1 MIIAGF
7 QSGHDVGYCLLKDG
21 VPIIHEELERFIREK
36 EPLGD
41 GLEMLFERLP
51 QSEID
56 KINHFCYG
64 NPGGML
70 GKYADRCGKKEPRD
84 KMNNLLQQNDGSFYV
99 IGHHQSH
106 AANAF
111 FSSNYDE
118 ALIITI
124 DGSGTDKTD
133 WKNITDE
140 ASPEN
145 SFSTA
150 FTFWSGKGI
159 DIEPIERIPMSKL
172 TIGSP
177 WRIYTREIFGLSSGH
192 PHGLAA
198 GTVMAMASVGDPEK
212 YCQDFYDSF
221 MKGGGGPSEYT
232 MMNCQK
238 YKPIAEKSE
247 QDAFDV
253 AAGIQRATEMV
264 GREIMTPYIEKYN
277 PKHICMSG
285 GVVLNSVMVG
295 KMYDWFPNVEQ
306 IYVCPVPYD
315 GGLAIGSA
323 QYIYHQVLRNPRVE
337 WSDNCTPYL
346 GCNYDSSDIYAELD
360 KWGDKIVVEDVDDE
374 KVVDLLIEQNIISVF
389 GGGSESGRRALG
401 NRSIL
406 AVPRSPNM
414 KDLINEKVKHRQ
426 WFRPFAPSI
435 LRESV
440 TDWFYKDVD
449 SPYMTTVLKW
459 KDEVKDR
466 VPAVVHL
473 DGTARLQTVTENDN
487 SWYYN
492 FIKKFSKKT
501 DVPIVLNTSFND
513 REPIVETPEHAIN
526 CFMGTNIDYLYFNTI
541 GKLVRKKR
549 KI

>member
-1 MIIAGF
+1 
-7 QSGHDVGYCLLKDG
+7 
-21 VPIIHEELERFIREK
+21 
-36 EPLGD
+36 
-41 GLEMLFERLP
+41 
-51 QSEID
+51 
-56 KINHFCYG
+56 
-64 NPGGML
+64 
-70 GKYADRCGKKEPRD
+70 
-84 KMNNLLQQNDGSFYV
+84 
-99 IGHHQSH
+99 
-106 AANAF
+106 
-111 FSSNYDE
+111 
-118 ALIITI
+118 
-124 DGSGTDKTD
+124 
-133 WKNITDE
+133 
-140 ASPEN
+140 
-145 SFSTA
+145 
-150 FTFWSGKGI
+150 
-159 DIEPIERIPMSKL
+159 
-172 TIGSP
+172 
-177 WRIYTREIFGLSSGH
+177 
-192 PHGLAA
+192 
-198 GTVMAMASVGDPEK
+198 
-212 YCQDFYDSF
+212 
-221 MKGGGGPSEYT
+221 
-232 MMNCQK
+232 MNCEK

-264 GREIMTPYIEKYN
+264 GKEIMTPYIEKYN

-323 QYIYHQVLRNPRVE
+323 QYIYHQVLRKPRVK

-346 GCNYDSSDIYAELD
+346 GCNYDSSDIYSELD
-360 KWGDKIVVEDVDDE
+360 KWGDKVVVEDVDDD

-406 AVPRSPNM
+406 ADPRSPDM

-459 KDEVKDR
+459 RDEVKDK

>member
-21 VPIIHEELERFIREK
+21 IPIIHEELERFIREK

-41 GLEMLFERLP
+41 GLEMLFHKLSDEE
-51 QSEID
+51 SE
-56 KINHFCYG
+56 KISHFTYG

-70 GKYADRCGKKEPRD
+70 GKWASECGKKEPRD
-84 KMNNLLQQNDGSFYV
+84 KMNNLLNQNGGEFFV

-124 DGSGTDKTD
+124 DGSGTDKSD
-133 WKNITDE
+133 WKDVKSE
-140 ASPEN
+140 ATTEN

-150 FTFWSGKGI
+150 FTFWKGSGL
-159 DIEPIERIPMSKL
+159 DIEPIERIPMQKL

-198 GTVMAMASVGDPEK
+198 GTVMAMASVGDSKK
-212 YCQDFYDSF
+212 YWKDFYNAF
-221 MKGGGGPSEYT
+221 MAGGGGPSSST
-232 MMNCQK
+232 HSNVAK
-238 YKPIAEKSE
+238 YKPIAERSE

-253 AAGIQRATEMV
+253 AAGIQKATEVV
-264 GREIMTPYIEKYN
+264 GKEIMTPYIEKYN

-285 GVVLNSVMVG
+285 GVVLNSVMIG

-323 QYIYHQVLRNPRVE
+323 QYVYHQVLRKPRVK
-337 WSDNCTPYL
+337 WSDNCSPYL
-346 GCNYDSSDIYAELD
+346 GALYNREDIENALSKYEN
-360 KWGDKIVVEDVDDE
+360 KIRVSEVNDEDV
-374 KVVDLLIEQNIISVF
+374 VNLLVEQKIISIF

-406 AVPRSPNM
+406 CDPRSPDM
-414 KDLINEKVKHRQ
+414 KDTINEKVKHRQ

-435 LRESV
+435 LREKVS
-440 TDWFYKDVD
+440 DWFHKDID
-449 SPYMTTVLKW
+449 SPYMTTVLDW
-459 KDEVKDR
+459 KEEVKDR

-473 DGTARLQTVTENDN
+473 NGTARLQTVTENDN
-487 SWYYN
+487 EWYYN
-492 FIKKFSKKT
+492 FIKKFEDKT
-501 DVPIVLNTSFND
+501 GVPIVLNTSFND

-526 CFMGTNIDYLYFNTI
+526 CFMGTNIDYLYFREFNI
-541 GKLVRKKR
+541 LVFKN
-549 KI
+549 